1 MVLPKFDSHF
11 KLTEKDI
18 IPYVKET
25 LDIFSKDANL
35 KAEEIGD
42 GNINYVFRVWD
53 EDTKK
58 SIVIK
63 QADTLL
69 RSSGRP
75 LDVDRN
81 RIEAEVLMLQG
92 KLSSGLT
99 PEIYNYDPIMCAI
112 AMEDISDHRNL
123 RLALLENETFPYFAD
138 HISSFVVDTLLPT
151 TDLVMDSGEKKD
163 NVARYINKDLCKISE
178 DLVFT
183 EPYIDY
189 KGRNII
195 LEENMD
201 FVIKE
206 IYNDKKLVL
215 EAGKLKNN
223 FMNNAQAL
231 IHGDL
236 HSGSIFL
243 NQKST
248 KVLDPEF
255 AFYGPIGYDLGNVV
269 GNLFFAWANAYVTKD
284 AEEVK
289 DFIQWLEKTIEGI
302 VDLFKEKFVKLYK
315 EIVTDVMAKEED
327 YMNWYLDSVLSDT
340 AGSAGLEIIR
350 RVVGDAKVLDIT
362 GIEDKDARIKAERI
376 LLLSGKEFIKNRENI
391 KSGKDYTKIFKANL
405 S

>member
-1 MVLPKFDSHF
+1 MPKFNSHF

-18 IPYVKET
+18 IPYVLET
-25 LDIFSKDANL
+25 LDIFNKDANL

-53 EDTKK
+53 EDTGK

-81 RIEAEVLMLQG
+81 RIEAEVLTSQW

-99 PEIYNYDPIMCAI
+99 PEIYNYDPIMCTI
-112 AMEDISDHRNL
+112 VMEDISDHGNL

-151 TDLVMDSGEKKD
+151 TDLVMDSGDKKD
-163 NVARYINKDLCKISE
+163 KVARYINKDLCKISE

-201 FVIKE
+201 FVVKE
-206 IYNDKKLVL
+206 IYNDKELVL

-243 NQKST
+243 NKEST

-269 GNLFFAWANAYVTKD
+269 GNLFFAWANAYVTKNPD
-284 AEEVK
+284 EVEG
-289 DFIQWLEKTIEGI
+289 FIQWLEKTIEDI
-302 VDLFKEKFVKLYK
+302 VDLFKDKFIKKYK
-315 EIVTDVMAKEED
+315 EIVTDVMAKEEY

-350 RVVGDAKVLDIT
+350 RVVGDSKVLDIT
-362 GIEDKDARIKAERI
+362 SIEDIDARIKAERI
-376 LLLSGKEFIKNRENI
+376 LILSAKEFIKNRENI
-391 KSGKDYTKIFKANL
+391 KSGKDYTKIFKSNL
-405 S
+405 